1 METLSERV
9 TRVLDELDEV
19 EKSHKQI
26 HWYNFYSVGWDVK
39 AHCPNMDVDNLLKRI
54 TEMGYF
60 GKDDDV
66 ELFKKVY
73 DELSKDRLED
83 ICCDG
88 YRQAQEDFTDKDNQC
103 WQCIKDEEAEIEWT
117 FIGRQGGYV
126 CMVSFDGMK
135 LGGHGFH
142 SGCLRNCYDP
152 EDNGITDTDSPY
164 YERDVTELMDRAE
177 KLLRFIAQYDK
188 ELTREKAVIQVEE
201 YAAFRFYASH
211 YEDALAEQKMEKE
224 AEEFEEKY
232 YAL

>member
-1 METLSERV
+1 
-9 TRVLDELDEV
+9 
-19 EKSHKQI
+19 
-26 HWYNFYSVGWDVK
+26 
-39 AHCPNMDVDNLLKRI
+39 
-54 TEMGYF
+54 
-60 GKDDDV
+60 
-66 ELFKKVY
+66 VY

-117 FIGRQGGYV
+117 FIGRQGGHV

-135 LGGHGFH
+135 LGGHNFH

-152 EDNGITDTDSPY
+152 VDYGYNRSTMSNEPDDFMEEETS
-164 YERDVTELMDRAE
+164 ELMDKAE
-177 KLLRFIAQYDK
+177 KLLRFIAQYDE

-201 YAAFRFYASH
+201 YAAFRFYASY